1 MLKKREKKGKKL
13 SIKWNCQCSQRKRG
27 KTLNEM
33 HLHFIWEFGPYDY
46 GYKKQKERGYLRAIL
61 VYIECSV
68 KINYEIVDTPHVH
81 AQRFFNMAIIQQ
93 EQI

>member
-1 MLKKREKKGKKL
+1 MKCTCT
-13 SIKWNCQCSQRKRG
+13 SFV
-27 KTLNEM
+27 TL
-33 HLHFIWEFGPYDY
+33 
-46 GYKKQKERGYLRAIL
+46 GYTSMIMDIRSTEDAGYLRAIL

>member
-33 HLHFIWEFGPYDY
+33 HLHL
-46 GYKKQKERGYLRAIL
+46 QKGRGYLRAIL

>member
-1 MLKKREKKGKKL
+1 MIMDIRSREDG
-13 SIKWNCQCSQRKRG
+13 
-27 KTLNEM
+27 
-33 HLHFIWEFGPYDY
+33 
-46 GYKKQKERGYLRAIL
+46 GYLRAIL